1 LIFCGRGSIL
11 AWSCGWDCWYLV
23 SLIAHDMSF
32 GTIWHVAVEERSGW
46 DEEGRSC
53 VIGTAIDTCQINGK
67 IVAIVT
73 CRVTR
78 LL

>member
-1 LIFCGRGSIL
+1 
-11 AWSCGWDCWYLV
+11 
-23 SLIAHDMSF
+23 MSF